1 MTLQNILL
9 LLLLPCYALVHTFM
23 ITIYSSNL
31 WDFISPEAE
40 TETGMGLYKA
50 ARSYLVQEVLACGK
64 DLMKTRL
71 LLKFNGLHDILMSSP
86 SKEARS
92 INQI

>member
-1 MTLQNILL
+1 MTLKNILL
-9 LLLLPCYALVHTFM
+9 LLLLPCYVLVHTFM

-50 ARSYLVQEVLACGK
+50 ARSYLVQEVLACGQN
-64 DLMKTRL
+64 LMETRL
-71 LLKFNGLHDILMSSP
+71 LLKFKGFHYNLMSVP
-86 SKEARS
+86 S
-92 INQI
+92 